1 MLYEQYLI
9 LLAIDLC
16 ERHDNGGGLVL
27 QGVKMTELKRLGV
40 LENGYDVG
48 DVVGLEVFYIA
59 SVAYH

>member
-1 MLYEQYLI
+1 LI

-16 ERHDNGGGLVL
+16 ECRDNSGDLVL
-27 QGVKMTELKRLGV
+27 QGVMMTELKRLGV
-40 LENGYDVG
+40 LENRYGVG